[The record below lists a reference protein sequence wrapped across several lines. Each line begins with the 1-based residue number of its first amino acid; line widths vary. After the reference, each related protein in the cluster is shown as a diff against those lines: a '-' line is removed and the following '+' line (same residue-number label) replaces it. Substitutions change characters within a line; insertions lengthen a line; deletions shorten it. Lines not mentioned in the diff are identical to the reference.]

1 MKITRRQLRRIIK
14 EEITRIAEGDVID
27 LPSPELPWEFG
38 PKGYLARSELTQK
51 MSGLEYG
58 SDSPPEWILAIALSN
73 RAEEMTGYQKTIDP
87 EPFKDLAM
95 RLYKDY
101 IVGMAGN
108 VEQNLHDIT
117 GRIDAGDYFDEDILD
132 VIGYDHNFI
141 EDIANRYLPDPMHD
155 DPRDPSSI
163 EEYLRKK
170 ASAYHSDP
178 ALRNNP
184 GDIKMLL
191 QDDFMNDVGHMADYA
206 DYEKLIDELSSGTT
220 VQGK

>member
-117 GRIDAGDYFDEDILD
+117 GRIDAGDYFDEDIMDELGAD
-132 VIGYDHNFI
+132 QPWLQEFRPPAGF
-141 EDIANRYLPDPMHD
+141 D
-155 DPRDPSSI
+155 DPDDPQDPSSI

-184 GDIKMLL
+184 GDVKMLL

-206 DYEKLIDELSSGTT
+206 DYEKIIDDLASGESI
-220 VQGK
+220 